1 MAITLTETAA
11 AEVKKYREDLKIDA
25 DAFLRVGVNAGGC
38 SGFDYRIEF
47 DEKFD
52 DETDRKYEYFGVEV
66 VVDKKSALL
75 LEGTTIDFHDG
86 LQERGFKF
94 ENPNAVKSC
103 GCGKSF
109 GV

>member
-1 MAITLTETAA
+1 MSINLTESAA
-11 AEVKKYREDLKIDA
+11 AEVRKYRDELNIDSE
-25 DAFLRVGVNAGGC
+25 AFLRVGVAAGGC

-52 DETDRKYEYFGVEV
+52 EAADSRFECFGVNV
-66 VVDKKSALL
+66 VIDKKSALL
-75 LEGTTIDFHDG
+75 LDGTTIDFYEG
-86 LQERGFKF
+86 LQQRGFKF
-94 ENPNAVKSC
+94 ENPNATRSC

>member
-1 MAITLTETAA
+1 MAITLTESAA
-11 AEVKKYREDLKIDA
+11 AEVMKYRDELKIESGM
-25 DAFLRVGVNAGGC
+25 FLRVGVAAGGC

-52 DETDRKYEYFGVEV
+52 EKTDSKYEYHGVEV

-75 LEGTTIDFHDG
+75 LDGTVIDFYEG
-86 LQERGFKF
+86 LQQRGFKF
-94 ENPNAVKSC
+94 ENPNAVRSC